1 MKESLATFR
10 KAVNE
15 SADLQEKLKGGT
27 ALVELGKENGYD
39 FSQEDV
45 TAAFEELWRSGE
57 PWLNSMEAESGGS
70 GSGSSGGSSFW
81 RGLLRG
87 GGLDRGGSSF
97 EAESGGSGSGS
108 SGGSFG
114 WLWCSGSL
122 LVAAAV
128 CCVCGGFFAS
138 CSRGILVGG
147 GSDAEVFFSSLG
159 VAFWWLCGF
168 LVAAAVAVGLLRFGK
183 KK

>member
-27 ALVELGKENGYD
+27 DLVELGKENGHD

-45 TAAFEELWRSGE
+45 TAAFEELKDLEELTGFNAQ
-57 PWLNSMEAESGGS
+57 LEAESGGS
-70 GSGSSGGSSFW
+70 GSG
-81 RGLLRG
+81 
-87 GGLDRGGSSF
+87 
-97 EAESGGSGSGS
+97 

-168 LVAAAVAVGLLRFGK
+168 LVAAAVAVGFGWAAK